1 MYLFSNCRMN
11 SLVLVVDVLVFIG
24 SIMLAIH
31 LFTAFCAHHLPETK
45 GREIG
50 HTSLD
55 DDAIADENKD
65 GNEMSFRYDDGNE
78 ANAKPPSSRPIV

>member
-1 MYLFSNCRMN
+1 MN
-11 SLVLVVDVLVFIG
+11 LLVLDVDVLFFIVG

-50 HTSLD
+50 HTSLED
-55 DDAIADENKD
+55 DVIADEDKD
-65 GNEMSFRYDDGNE
+65 GNGISFRYEDGVE
-78 ANAKPPSSRPIV
+78 ANAKPPSSRRIV

>member
-1 MYLFSNCRMN
+1 MNLRFLDVHFLF
-11 SLVLVVDVLVFIG
+11 FTG
-24 SIMLAIH
+24 SIMLVIH

-65 GNEMSFRYDDGNE
+65 GNEMSFRYDDGSN

>member
-1 MYLFSNCRMN
+1 MD
-11 SLVLVVDVLVFIG
+11 VDVLVLAG

-31 LFTAFCAHHLPETK
+31 LFTAFCACHLPETK

-55 DDAIADENKD
+55 DDDIIADDDKDALDIISSSLAVKNLQKRLNKL
-65 GNEMSFRYDDGNE
+65 R
-78 ANAKPPSSRPIV
+78 R

>member
-1 MYLFSNCRMN
+1 
-11 SLVLVVDVLVFIG
+11 
-24 SIMLAIH
+24 MLSIH

-55 DDAIADENKD
+55 DDVIADENKD
-65 GNEMSFRYDDGNE
+65 GNEMSFRYNDGAE
-78 ANAKPPSSRPIV
+78 TNAKPTSSGRIV